1 MIEQATPLLNQ
12 YNRIKAQYREYI
24 LMFRLGDFYEMFNED
39 AKIASQVLDIALT
52 KKSIGKNKTV
62 PLAGIPYHAVESYLA
77 RLIKAGYKVAICEQV
92 EDPKL
97 ARGLVKREVVR
108 IVTPGTVLEPALLE
122 EKNHNFLVAIH
133 KVRNRWGLAA
143 ADLSTGDFMLTELG
157 GSSVGTENAGEQ
169 DLLTE
174 LTRLQ
179 PAELLVSEELLF
191 ETDRVIAQLDE
202 KITTTHLDSNYF
214 HFPEARDKLL
224 RHFGVASF
232 AGFGIDSEEKYRA
245 GISAAGALIAYLE
258 ETQKGIIPHITS
270 LRVYALTEYMT
281 LDLSTQRGLELLR
294 NLERGSKEGTL
305 LWVLDRTLTAMGG
318 RLLRQW
324 ISQPL
329 RDRRAIQS
337 RLEAVREFYQ
347 NSTMRSQIKDALKG
361 INDLERIIG
370 RVSLKVANAR
380 DLLALGNSLARIAKI
395 IPVLQ
400 NCTSSLLTSILQ
412 QLNPLADLRQRL
424 ENTLVDDPPLTLRE
438 GGLIRN
444 GVDPQLDELRNI
456 MKDSRAFIN
465 KLQLKE
471 KRRTGCQN
479 LKIGYNKVFGYYI
492 EITKANLRQPG
503 VRIPDD
509 YIRKQTLVNAERF
522 ITPELKEK
530 EEIIL
535 NAEEK
540 SKELEFQLF
549 EALRQEV
556 AGYSREIQTQARLL
570 AQLDCLISLAEVAI
584 RNDYCEPEITDGDEI
599 HIEDGR
605 HPVLE
610 LMNLDTPFVPNSTHL
625 DNREN
630 QILIIT
636 GPNMAGK
643 STYIRQVALI
653 TLMAHIGSFV
663 PARKAKICVVDRIFT
678 RVGAMDYLAKGQSTF
693 LVEMNETANILHNA
707 TSRSLVILD
716 EIGRGT
722 STYDGLSIAWA
733 VIEYL
738 HNSPHCRP
746 KTLFATH
753 YHEVTELE
761 EYLPRVKNYNVA
773 VLEES
778 DRIVFLYKI
787 VRGSTDRSYGIYAA
801 RLAGLPPETI
811 DRAREILQSL
821 EDERSIDVRG
831 PTPRHLKKQRKKE
844 SRTIQLSLFDK
855 LASPPQPPLHP
866 IIKKLRD
873 LDINHLTPL
882 QALHTLQQLIEEAKK
897 EK

>member
-1 MIEQATPLLNQ
+1 
-12 YNRIKAQYREYI
+12 
-24 LMFRLGDFYEMFNED
+24 
-39 AKIASQVLDIALT
+39 
-52 KKSIGKNKTV
+52 
-62 PLAGIPYHAVESYLA
+62 
-77 RLIKAGYKVAICEQV
+77 
-92 EDPKL
+92 
-97 ARGLVKREVVR
+97 
-108 IVTPGTVLEPALLE
+108 
-122 EKNHNFLVAIH
+122 
-133 KVRNRWGLAA
+133 
-143 ADLSTGDFMLTELG
+143 
-157 GSSVGTENAGEQ
+157 
-169 DLLTE
+169 
-174 LTRLQ
+174 
-179 PAELLVSEELLF
+179 
-191 ETDRVIAQLDE
+191 
-202 KITTTHLDSNYF
+202 HLDSKYF
-214 HFPEARDKLL
+214 QFSEAREKLL
-224 RHFGVASF
+224 RHFGVTNF
-232 AGFGIDSEEKYRA
+232 AGFGIDSEEKFRA
-245 GISAAGALIAYLE
+245 GISSAGAVIAYLE
-258 ETQKGIIPHITS
+258 ETQKGVVPHITA
-270 LRVYALTEYMT
+270 LKVYTLTEYMA

-294 NLERGSKEGTL
+294 NLERGTKEGTL

-324 ISQPL
+324 ITQPL
-329 RDRRAIQS
+329 RDKNAIQR

-347 NSTMRSQIKDALKG
+347 NSPLRTQIKDALKG

-370 RVSLKVANAR
+370 RVSLRSANAR
-380 DLLALGNSLARIAKI
+380 DLLALGNSLARISQI
-395 IPVLQ
+395 ISAIQ
-400 NCTSSLLTSILQ
+400 NCTSTLLTSILQ
-412 QLNPLADLRQRL
+412 QLNPLTDLRQRV
-424 ENTLVDDPPLTLRE
+424 ENTLVADPPLTLRD

-444 GVDPQLDELRNI
+444 GVDPKLDELRSI

-465 KLQLKE
+465 QLLLKE

-492 EITKANLRQPG
+492 EITRANLRQPG
-503 VRIPDD
+503 VHIPEE

-540 SKELEFQLF
+540 SKELEYQLF

-556 AGYSREIQTQARLL
+556 AGYSREIQTQARLI
-570 AQLDCLISLAEVAI
+570 AELDCLLSLAEVAI

-610 LMNLDTPFVPNSTHL
+610 LMNLDTPFVPNSTHI

-663 PARKAKICVVDRIFT
+663 PARKARICVVDRIFT

-801 RLAGLPPETI
+801 RLAGIPPQTLE
-811 DRAREILQSL
+811 RAREILQSL

-831 PTPRHLKKQRKKE
+831 PTPRHLKRQHKKE
-844 SRTIQLSLFDK
+844 SRAVQLSIFDK
-855 LASPPQPPLHP
+855 LTPIQHP
-866 IIKKLRD
+866 VLKKLKE
-873 LDINHLTPL
+873 LDINQLTPL
-882 QALHTLQQLIEEAKK
+882 QALQTLQQLIEDAKK